1 LQLEHPYSDERNRE
15 LTVVSP
21 CGMCRE
27 LISDYSPKCFVILE
41 VNGELVK
48 AEIEELIPLKYS
60 RES

>member
-1 LQLEHPYSDERNRE
+1 
-15 LTVVSP
+15 
-21 CGMCRE
+21 MCRE